1 MRWIMI
7 TRKLD
12 PADDRTGFVMR
23 WVEELAARLDHLDVI
38 CQEHA
43 KPALPD
49 NVRIYSMG
57 KEIGIGRFG
66 QAWNLIRHLR
76 RLAPSADGI
85 FCHMIP
91 RYVLFAAPWFRF
103 RGKPLLFWYTH
114 PSATIELRIASRLA
128 THILSAAPGSFP
140 LETPRLHVMGHGI
153 DTEQFTL
160 SDREND
166 PPEIIMVGRFS
177 RIKRLDWMLRAA
189 SKVQHQTGPFRVIF
203 VGGPV
208 AHESDYPSELIA
220 LAGSLDLTPT
230 VTFTGP
236 VPHAQVAAMLHDCA
250 LTVNLMPP
258 GAFDKAALEGMLTG
272 KPTLVT
278 NPDFLPLLGDAADVL
293 YLPTDASDGDLA
305 GRLAHLLLMK
315 PDERSVLGRNLRART
330 LEAHSLD
337 GLMDRLVGLMRK
349 AAQHG

>member
-12 PADDRTGFVMR
+12 PADDRTSFVMR
-23 WVEELAARLDHLDVI
+23 WVEELAARLDRLDVI

-43 KPALPD
+43 NPALPD
-49 NVRIYSMG
+49 NVCIYSMG
-57 KEIGIGRFG
+57 KETGVGRIG

-76 RLAPSADGI
+76 CLAPSADGI

-91 RYVLFAAPWFRF
+91 RYVLFAAPWSRF
-103 RGKPLLFWYTH
+103 RSKPLLFWYTH
-114 PSATIELRIASRLA
+114 PSATIELKIASRLA

-140 LETPRLHVMGHGI
+140 LETPKLHVVGHGI
-153 DTEQFTL
+153 DAEQFPF
-160 SDREND
+160 SDHEND
-166 PPEIIMVGRFS
+166 PPEIVMVGRLS

-189 SKVQHQTGPFRVIF
+189 SQAHHQTGPFRLIF

-208 AHESDYPSELIA
+208 EHEPDYPAELKA
-220 LAGSLDLTPT
+220 LAGSLDLAPA

-236 VPHAQVAAMLHDCA
+236 VPHAQVAAILHGCA

-272 KPTLVT
+272 KPTLVA
-278 NPDFLPLLGDAADVL
+278 NPDFLPLLGDAGDVL
-293 YLPTDASDGDLA
+293 YLPTDASDDDLCA
-305 GRLAHLLLMK
+305 RLVHVLAMT
-315 PDERSVLGRNLRART
+315 PDERSALGRDLRART
-330 LEAHSLD
+330 LAAHSLD
-337 GLMDRLVGLMRK
+337 GLMNRLVDLMRK

>member
-12 PADDRTGFVMR
+12 PVNDRTGFVMR
-23 WVEELAARLDHLDVI
+23 WVEELAARLDRLDVI

-43 KPALPD
+43 NPALPD
-49 NVRIYSMG
+49 HVRLYSMG
-57 KEIGIGRFG
+57 KESGVGRIG

-91 RYVLFAAPWFRF
+91 RYVLFAALWSRF
-103 RGKPLLFWYTH
+103 RSKPLLFWYTH
-114 PSATIELRIASRLA
+114 PSATTELKIASRLA

-140 LETPRLHVMGHGI
+140 LETPKLHVMGHGI
-153 DTEQFTL
+153 ESEQFTL
-160 SDREND
+160 SDHEND
-166 PPEIIMVGRFS
+166 PPEIVMVGRLS
-177 RIKRLDWMLRAA
+177 RIKRQDWLLRAA
-189 SKVQHQTGPFRVIF
+189 SKARQQTGPFCLIF

-208 AHESDYPSELIA
+208 EHEPDYPAELKA
-220 LAGSLDLTPT
+220 LAGSLDLTPA

-236 VPHAQVAAMLHDCA
+236 IPHAQVASMLRGCA
-250 LTVNLMPP
+250 LAVNLMPP

-272 KPTLVT
+272 KPILVT
-278 NPDFLPLLGDAADVL
+278 NPDFLHLLGDAAEVL
-293 YLPTDASDGDLA
+293 YLPTDASDDDLA
-305 GRLAHLLLMK
+305 ARLVHLLAMM
-315 PDERSVLGRNLRART
+315 PDERSALGRDLRART
-330 LEAHSLD
+330 LAAHSLD
-337 GLMDRLVGLMRK
+337 GLMDRLVDLMRK